1 MKIRRRVGPSP
12 ESHAPTEARSTM
24 ELPALIYLVALIDT
38 GSAAGAAEALGV
50 GSSTV
55 NHAVAALEQAM

>member
-1 MKIRRRVGPSP
+1 
-12 ESHAPTEARSTM
+12 M